1 MTAPILTTATYNFS
15 AYMIYL
21 PIVIVLT
28 VFVSQFLF
36 KNSKTFMID
45 IFHQKEDIA
54 MATNSLFKIGFYLLN
69 VGFALCIIEFY
80 RIETMESLV
89 VNMSEKI
96 GKFSIYLGIMMLLNL
111 LLFLKG
117 RKHAMNK
124 IKSLKMKT
132 LLFKIWM
139 YFTFKVQNKRTRGDF
154 LNL

>member
-1 MTAPILTTATYNFS
+1 MNATILTTATYNFS

-21 PIVIVLT
+21 PIVIMLT

-69 VGFALCIIEFY
+69 IGFALCIIEFFQ
-80 RIETMESLV
+80 IETVERLV
-89 VNMSEKI
+89 VALSEKI
-96 GKFSIYLGIMMLLNL
+96 GGFSIYLGVMMLLNL
-111 LLFLKG
+111 LLFLRG

-124 IKSLKMKT
+124 DKIIKNENT
-132 LLFKIWM
+132 HI
-139 YFTFKVQNKRTRGDF
+139 
-154 LNL
+154 

>member
-1 MTAPILTTATYNFS
+1 MTATILTQTYNFS

-21 PIVIVLT
+21 PIVITLT
-28 VFVSQFLF
+28 VLVSQYLF

-69 VGFALCIIEFY
+69 IGFALCIIEFFQ
-80 RIETMESLV
+80 IETVERLV
-89 VNMSEKI
+89 VALSKKI
-96 GKFSIYLGIMMLLNL
+96 GGFSIYLGIMMLLNL

-124 IKSLKMKT
+124 D
-132 LLFKIWM
+132 KIINNEN
-139 YFTFKVQNKRTRGDF
+139 TDI
-154 LNL
+154 

>member
-1 MTAPILTTATYNFS
+1 MTATILTTATYNFS

-21 PIVIVLT
+21 PIVITLT

-69 VGFALCIIEFY
+69 IGFALCIIEFY
-80 RIETMESLV
+80 EITTVESLV
-89 VNMSEKI
+89 VDMSEKI

-111 LLFLKG
+111 LLFLRG

-124 IKSLKMKT
+124 DKTIKNESPAL
-132 LLFKIWM
+132 
-139 YFTFKVQNKRTRGDF
+139 
-154 LNL
+154 

>member
-1 MTAPILTTATYNFS
+1 MIATVLTTTYNFS

-21 PIVIVLT
+21 PIVITLT
-28 VFVSQFLF
+28 VLVSQFLF

-69 VGFALCIIEFY
+69 IGFALCIIEFFQ
-80 RIETMESLV
+80 IETVERLV
-89 VNMSEKI
+89 VALSKKI
-96 GKFSIYLGIMMLLNL
+96 GGFSIYLGLMMLLNL

-124 IKSLKMKT
+124 EKLIENENTHL
-132 LLFKIWM
+132 
-139 YFTFKVQNKRTRGDF
+139 
-154 LNL
+154 

>member
-1 MTAPILTTATYNFS
+1 MTATILTTATYNFS

-21 PIVIVLT
+21 PIVITLT

-36 KNSKTFMID
+36 QNSKTFMID

-69 VGFALCIIEFY
+69 IGFALCIIEFY
-80 RIETMESLV
+80 EINTLESLV
-89 VNMSEKI
+89 VDMSEKI

-111 LLFLKG
+111 FLFLKG

-124 IKSLKMKT
+124 EKMIKNET
-132 LLFKIWM
+132 AE
-139 YFTFKVQNKRTRGDF
+139 V
-154 LNL
+154 

>member
-1 MTAPILTTATYNFS
+1 MTATILTQTYNFS

-21 PIVIVLT
+21 PIVIMLT
-28 VFVSQFLF
+28 VLVSQFLF

-69 VGFALCIIEFY
+69 IGFALCIIEFLQ
-80 RIETMESLV
+80 IETVERLV
-89 VNMSEKI
+89 VALSKKI
-96 GKFSIYLGIMMLLNL
+96 GGFSIYLGVMMLLNL

-124 IKSLKMKT
+124 DKMKT
-132 LLFKIWM
+132 EETLEL
-139 YFTFKVQNKRTRGDF
+139 
-154 LNL
+154 

>member
-1 MTAPILTTATYNFS
+1 MNTKVLTTATYNFS

-21 PIVIVLT
+21 PIVIALT

-69 VGFALCIIEFY
+69 IGFALCIIEFFQ
-80 RIETMESLV
+80 IESVERLV
-89 VNMSEKI
+89 VALSRKI
-96 GKFSIYLGIMMLLNL
+96 GGFSIYLGIMMLLNL

-124 IKSLKMKT
+124 EKLIENEDT
-132 LLFKIWM
+132 DI
-139 YFTFKVQNKRTRGDF
+139 
-154 LNL
+154 

>member
-1 MTAPILTTATYNFS
+1 MNATVLTTATYNFS

-21 PIVIVLT
+21 PIVIMLT
-28 VFVSQFLF
+28 IFVSQFLF

-69 VGFALCIIEFY
+69 IGFAFCIIEFFQ
-80 RIETMESLV
+80 IETVERLV
-89 VNMSEKI
+89 VALSKKI
-96 GKFSIYLGIMMLLNL
+96 GGFSIYLGVMMLLNL

-124 IKSLKMKT
+124 DKIIKNENT
-132 LLFKIWM
+132 DI
-139 YFTFKVQNKRTRGDF
+139 
-154 LNL
+154 

>member
-1 MTAPILTTATYNFS
+1 MMTTILTTTTYNFS

-21 PIVIVLT
+21 PIVITLT

-69 VGFALCIIEFY
+69 IGFALCIIEFFQ
-80 RIETMESLV
+80 IETVERLV
-89 VNMSEKI
+89 VALSKKI
-96 GKFSIYLGIMMLLNL
+96 GGFSIYLGIMMLLNL

-124 IKSLKMKT
+124 DKIIKNENT
-132 LLFKIWM
+132 DI
-139 YFTFKVQNKRTRGDF
+139 
-154 LNL
+154 

>member
-1 MTAPILTTATYNFS
+1 MNPKVLTTATYTFS

-21 PIVIVLT
+21 PIVIALT

-69 VGFALCIIEFY
+69 IGFALCIIEFFQ
-80 RIETMESLV
+80 IESVERLV
-89 VNMSEKI
+89 VALSRKI
-96 GKFSIYLGIMMLLNL
+96 GGFSIYLGIMMLLNL

-117 RKHAMNK
+117 RKQDMN
-124 IKSLKMKT
+124 
-132 LLFKIWM
+132 
-139 YFTFKVQNKRTRGDF
+139 
-154 LNL
+154 

>member
-1 MTAPILTTATYNFS
+1 MNATILTTATYNFS

-21 PIVIVLT
+21 PIVIMLT
-28 VFVSQFLF
+28 IFVSQFLF

-69 VGFALCIIEFY
+69 IGFALCIIEFFQ
-80 RIETMESLV
+80 IETVERLV
-89 VNMSEKI
+89 VALSKKI
-96 GKFSIYLGIMMLLNL
+96 GGFSIYLGIMMLLNL

-124 IKSLKMKT
+124 DKIIKNENT
-132 LLFKIWM
+132 AI
-139 YFTFKVQNKRTRGDF
+139 
-154 LNL
+154 

>member
-1 MTAPILTTATYNFS
+1 MTATILTTANYNFS

-21 PIVIVLT
+21 PIVIMLT
-28 VFVSQFLF
+28 IFVSQFLF

-69 VGFALCIIEFY
+69 IGFALCIIEFFQ
-80 RIETMESLV
+80 IETVERLV
-89 VNMSEKI
+89 VALSKKI
-96 GKFSIYLGIMMLLNL
+96 GGFSIYLGVMMLLNL

-124 IKSLKMKT
+124 D
-132 LLFKIWM
+132 KI
-139 YFTFKVQNKRTRGDF
+139 QNEEIV
-154 LNL
+154 NS

>member
-1 MTAPILTTATYNFS
+1 MTATILTTATYNFS

-21 PIVIVLT
+21 PIVIALT

-80 RIETMESLV
+80 KIETLESLV

-124 IKSLKMKT
+124 D
-132 LLFKIWM
+132 KI
-139 YFTFKVQNKRTRGDF
+139 TKNE
-154 LNL
+154 NNHI

>member
-1 MTAPILTTATYNFS
+1 MTATILTQTYNFS

-21 PIVIVLT
+21 PIVIALT
-28 VFVSQFLF
+28 VLVSQFLF

-69 VGFALCIIEFY
+69 IGFALCIIEFFQ
-80 RIETMESLV
+80 IETVERLV
-89 VNMSEKI
+89 VALSKKI
-96 GKFSIYLGIMMLLNL
+96 GGFSIYLGVMMLLNL

-124 IKSLKMKT
+124 EKQI
-132 LLFKIWM
+132 
-139 YFTFKVQNKRTRGDF
+139 QNENID
-154 LNL
+154 L

>member
-1 MTAPILTTATYNFS
+1 MNATILTTATYNFS

-21 PIVIVLT
+21 PIVIMLT
-28 VFVSQFLF
+28 IFVSQFLF

-69 VGFALCIIEFY
+69 IGFALCIIEFFE
-80 RIETMESLV
+80 IETVERLV
-89 VNMSEKI
+89 VALSKKI
-96 GKFSIYLGIMMLLNL
+96 GGFSIYLGIMMLLNL

-124 IKSLKMKT
+124 DKIIKNENT
-132 LLFKIWM
+132 DI
-139 YFTFKVQNKRTRGDF
+139 
-154 LNL
+154 

>member
-1 MTAPILTTATYNFS
+1 MNATVLTTATYNFS

-21 PIVIVLT
+21 PIVIMLT

-69 VGFALCIIEFY
+69 IGFALCIIEFFQ
-80 RIETMESLV
+80 IETVERLV
-89 VNMSEKI
+89 VALSKKI
-96 GKFSIYLGIMMLLNL
+96 GGFSIYLGIMMLLNL

-124 IKSLKMKT
+124 DKIIKNENT
-132 LLFKIWM
+132 DI
-139 YFTFKVQNKRTRGDF
+139 
-154 LNL
+154 

>member
-1 MTAPILTTATYNFS
+1 MTATILTTATYNFS

-21 PIVIVLT
+21 PIVITLT

-36 KNSKTFMID
+36 QNSKTFMID

-69 VGFALCIIEFY
+69 IGFALCIIEFY
-80 RIETMESLV
+80 EIHTLESLV
-89 VNMSEKI
+89 VDMSEKI

-124 IKSLKMKT
+124 EKMIKNET
-132 LLFKIWM
+132 
-139 YFTFKVQNKRTRGDF
+139 TPD
-154 LNL
+154 

>member
-1 MTAPILTTATYNFS
+1 MTATVLTTATYNFS

-21 PIVIVLT
+21 PIVITLT

-69 VGFALCIIEFY
+69 IGFALCIIEFY
-80 RIETMESLV
+80 EIKTVESLV
-89 VNMSEKI
+89 VDMSEKI

-124 IKSLKMKT
+124 DK
-132 LLFKIWM
+132 
-139 YFTFKVQNKRTRGDF
+139 KVENENITI
-154 LNL
+154 